1 MVIAVAIDE
10 NFDAVR
16 GFAAG
21 ITFPVLMDPSHDLT
35 ELYAISN
42 VPTVVMIDEHDRIVH
57 PNWSAFGT
65 DTFREFTGID
75 SDRQHDRV
83 RDWVR
88 DGATELAEDE
98 IRAAVGDLTPDEE
111 QARLHFRI
119 ANELRGRGD
128 DAGAARNYER
138 AGALAPYDWTI
149 RRAALPLQ
157 GRDPFGDDFF
167 ALHAEAD
174 AAGRPYHGLTGY

>member
-88 DGATELAEDE
+88 DGATELAEDVP
-98 IRAAVGDLTPDEE
+98 RLPEE
-111 QARLHFRI
+111 DADR
-119 ANELRGRGD
+119 RGFIVRGD
-128 DAGAARNYER
+128 ADVDHDS
-138 AGALAPYDWTI
+138 ALGSLGSDMSFRVGT
-149 RRAALPLQ
+149 AL
-157 GRDPFGDDFF
+157 
-167 ALHAEAD
+167 
-174 AAGRPYHGLTGY
+174 